1 MGLYQTKKLCIAE
14 ETQANISAYHA
25 AKKELSKIYKENTKL
40 NNNNLIKVWEEE
52 INGIFLKK
60 DI

>member
-25 AKKELSKIYKENTKL
+25 AKKELSKIYKENTKQQ
-40 NNNNLIKVWEEE
+40 
-52 INGIFLKK
+52 
-60 DI
+60 